1 MSEWRL
7 RTMQAKES
15 WTRCSYSEV
24 GFRDANEE
32 CVYTSGRDWTSKVAT
47 ALAMSSARDSLIF
60 RKSRVWYESR
70 FTGCWDM
77 AVKSEVAD
85 ESNSKG
91 LHVIRDSG
99 AMVSAML
106 MPIGEGQ
113 VQSYTVDNDCEVE
126 YRQHIAVWGF
136 SSYRSNIVDLWDGK
150 KNRPQYWVPRD
161 THVAG
166 CIDETWPAQI
176 HCVRPDWM
184 NLNASL

>member
-1 MSEWRL
+1 
-7 RTMQAKES
+7 
-15 WTRCSYSEV
+15 
-24 GFRDANEE
+24 
-32 CVYTSGRDWTSKVAT
+32 
-47 ALAMSSARDSLIF
+47 
-60 RKSRVWYESR
+60 
-70 FTGCWDM
+70 M

-136 SSYRSNIVDLWDGK
+136 SSYRSNIVDL
-150 KNRPQYWVPRD
+150 
-161 THVAG
+161 
-166 CIDETWPAQI
+166 
-176 HCVRPDWM
+176 
-184 NLNASL
+184 